1 MVKKSVQ
8 RSMMCILLRH
18 DSEDG
23 REMCHLYGSESIP
36 SLSMAR
42 STWFVSFVV
51 YVFCEQITC

>member
-1 MVKKSVQ
+1 MS
-8 RSMMCILLRH
+8 ILLRH